1 MKRIRFLGYFE
12 RGKSCCGGSSTSRF
26 VSSKVF
32 NVWTITGAMK
42 PKTFSVGRVY
52 DMSDSEVD
60 FLVKVKVKG
69 RAVFEEVVSGN

>member
-1 MKRIRFLGYFE
+1 
-12 RGKSCCGGSSTSRF
+12 
-26 VSSKVF
+26 
-32 NVWTITGAMK
+32 MK

-52 DMSDSEVD
+52 DMGDSEVD